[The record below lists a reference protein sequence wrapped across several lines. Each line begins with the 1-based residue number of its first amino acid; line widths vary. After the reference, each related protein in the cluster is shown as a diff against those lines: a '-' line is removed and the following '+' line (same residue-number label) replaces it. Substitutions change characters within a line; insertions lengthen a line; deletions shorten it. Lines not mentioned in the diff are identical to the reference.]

1 MKCSCVNSLKECG
14 YFVCLLEKSTSVPGA
29 SSSRLPRI
37 WQHIVFIQCWFWRAS
52 SFVVLFLLFFDLFFL
67 FICSYFALQLFIYF
81 RFCDF
86 CFCTVS
92 SSSSRMEFDYLS
104 FLQQLVLLFCRSTI
118 LNLLFVFP
126 FPWDIFE
133 NNFSIFIF

>member
-37 WQHIVFIQCWFWRAS
+37 LATYCFYSMLVLKSQFFRG
-52 SFVVLFLLFFDLFFL
+52 SFLIILWPFFL